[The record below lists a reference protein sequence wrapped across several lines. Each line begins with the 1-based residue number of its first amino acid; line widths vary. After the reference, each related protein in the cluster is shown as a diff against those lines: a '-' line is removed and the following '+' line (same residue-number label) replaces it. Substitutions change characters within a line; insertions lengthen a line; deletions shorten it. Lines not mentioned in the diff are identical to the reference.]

1 MADLPLP
8 DTTASA
14 CPKCTPPT
22 ADIEHRHR
30 EWLSPPAASAIYD
43 LSLKTVWRRIADGT
57 LPAYKVAG
65 TRSVRI
71 KIADLDAMMIPIT
84 NGGAE

>member
-1 MADLPLP
+1 MADLPV
-8 DTTASA
+8 TTPST
-14 CPKCTPPT
+14 CPTCTPPT
-22 ADIEHRHR
+22 SDTERRER

-43 LSLKTVWRRIADGT
+43 LALKTIWRRIADGT

-71 KIADLDAMMIPIT
+71 RIADLDAMMVPI